1 MQISRVANATLE
13 NKTFPEGLNFLQKK
27 VRAYFQSQSNS
38 LQNPS
43 KSLLK
48 LPAEQGKYVE
58 QCLQKIKEKPD
69 SPFWRQIANELIQ
82 NPPLEPEHSALF
94 AFIVTLNEIEAQDAL
109 QQYLANGPLKE
120 VGFSVV
126 FDPLISFWLQF
137 EAKEELENLYRVDGL
152 CLAQIQEKI
161 SSWYYTLLAK
171 EPIPGNDFANYLTF
185 KKAFKDQY
193 FSLQKEI
200 LDTQAN
206 RVWEFRASK
215 AYQKM
220 MSQP

>member
-69 SPFWRQIANELIQ
+69 SPYGDLLQI
-82 NPPLEPEHSALF
+82 
-94 AFIVTLNEIEAQDAL
+94 
-109 QQYLANGPLKE
+109 
-120 VGFSVV
+120 FSQIPSKR
-126 FDPLISFWLQF
+126 D
-137 EAKEELENLYRVDGL
+137 EN
-152 CLAQIQEKI
+152 
-161 SSWYYTLLAK
+161 
-171 EPIPGNDFANYLTF
+171 
-185 KKAFKDQY
+185 
-193 FSLQKEI
+193 
-200 LDTQAN
+200 
-206 RVWEFRASK
+206 
-215 AYQKM
+215 
-220 MSQP
+220 